1 MNEWLLAALVITG
14 EVALVLLVAVLA
26 AVVWHFR
33 GRSRRRGEV
42 QQVLARLRQA
52 GPERR
57 QRLGTLLNEA
67 LGFGEEEA
75 AARAEALAG
84 LEQGLYRYV
93 LRLFLYRREGIGPLE
108 AHVQGLCGGYQGLL
122 GGPRDAEAG
131 DDDARPAG
139 LPYTAL
145 RKERDR
151 LQEELA
157 RQKDET
163 AAVRAELAST
173 KEALENMMREYATM
187 FAGGSRE
194 GELQVREHMEKL
206 KERIHSGSAPAGQ
219 APEAD
224 AEAIPELE
232 VPELTEPADAGDEG
246 QRP

>member
-42 QQVLARLRQA
+42 QQVLARLHQA
-52 GPERR
+52 APDRR

-75 AARAEALAG
+75 AARAEALAE
-84 LEQGLYRYV
+84 LEKGLYRYV

-108 AHVQGLCGGYQGLL
+108 AHVQGLCGGYQSLL

-131 DDDARPAG
+131 DDSHPAG
-139 LPYTAL
+139 LPYTTL
-145 RKERDR
+145 RKERDH

-173 KEALENMMREYATM
+173 REALENMMREYATM

-194 GELQVREHMEKL
+194 GEQQVREHMEKL
-206 KERIHSGSAPAGQ
+206 EERIHSGPAPAGE

-232 VPELTEPADAGDEG
+232 VPELTEPEDRG
-246 QRP
+246 QKTEDR